1 MLSLAPRAPVQV
13 CEGEFINWQGK
24 IVGINAN
31 ELRKYFSIGNY
42 VNILNGR
49 LKGET
54 GAVVAIDGTK
64 DAMSIRTPNLQICEE
79 AATCVDSSGEFH
91 LRDLVNV
98 SHVVF
103 LNQENDFFVLFNR
116 SNKVGVV
123 VRIEKEYLQLL
134 NTDGKNRQG
143 CIKYFFIVNVFL
155 YAFVRTSTEN
165 AGVFVTKSR
174 NLWLAGG
181 QSKFSSSLHFN
192 RPAPFDR
199 GMSNSTEETQQPF
212 STLNNTNLIGET
224 ARISHGSF
232 KGYIGNVKDSASTT
246 RKVEPH
252 AKRQSITVNR
262 MVWV

>member
-1 MLSLAPRAPVQV
+1 M
-13 CEGEFINWQGK
+13 
-24 IVGINAN
+24 
-31 ELRKYFSIGNY
+31 
-42 VNILNGR
+42 
-49 LKGET
+49 
-54 GAVVAIDGTK
+54 
-64 DAMSIRTPNLQICEE
+64 
-79 AATCVDSSGEFH
+79 
-91 LRDLVNV
+91 
-98 SHVVF
+98 
-103 LNQENDFFVLFNR
+103 
-116 SNKVGVV
+116 
-123 VRIEKEYLQLL
+123 
-134 NTDGKNRQG
+134 
-143 CIKYFFIVNVFL
+143 FL
-155 YAFVRTSTEN
+155 YVLVRTSTEN

-199 GMSNSTEETQQPF
+199 EMSNSTEETQQPF

>member
-1 MLSLAPRAPVQV
+1 M
-13 CEGEFINWQGK
+13 
-24 IVGINAN
+24 
-31 ELRKYFSIGNY
+31 
-42 VNILNGR
+42 
-49 LKGET
+49 
-54 GAVVAIDGTK
+54 
-64 DAMSIRTPNLQICEE
+64 
-79 AATCVDSSGEFH
+79 
-91 LRDLVNV
+91 
-98 SHVVF
+98 
-103 LNQENDFFVLFNR
+103 
-116 SNKVGVV
+116 
-123 VRIEKEYLQLL
+123 
-134 NTDGKNRQG
+134 
-143 CIKYFFIVNVFL
+143 FL
-155 YAFVRTSTEN
+155 YVLVRTSTEN

-252 AKRQSITVNR
+252 AKRPRITVNR
-262 MVWV
+262 NRIVSIKVDSDDLSLFSAFNRTTPAYSYLVDTLSSDIESSRTRNSRLLYGFINHSSNIGSTISTYAM

>member
-1 MLSLAPRAPVQV
+1 VNEDEREEDFVEQTDYTTATNNYR
-13 CEGEFINWQGK
+13 
-24 IVGINAN
+24 VGRQHEAFNDEIPFKAN
-31 ELRKYFSIGNY
+31 ELRKYISIGNY

-49 LKGET
+49 FKGET
-54 GAVVAIDGTK
+54 GAVVAIDETK
-64 DAMSIRTPNLQICEE
+64 DAMSIRTPNLQICKET
-79 AATCVDSSGEFH
+79 ATCIDSSGEFH
-91 LRDLVNV
+91 LRDLVNI
-98 SHVVF
+98 S
-103 LNQENDFFVLFNR
+103 

-123 VRIEKEYLQLL
+123 VRTEKEYLQLL

-181 QSKFSSSLHFN
+181 RSKFSSSLHFN

-199 GMSNSTEETQQPF
+199 EMSNSTEETQQPF